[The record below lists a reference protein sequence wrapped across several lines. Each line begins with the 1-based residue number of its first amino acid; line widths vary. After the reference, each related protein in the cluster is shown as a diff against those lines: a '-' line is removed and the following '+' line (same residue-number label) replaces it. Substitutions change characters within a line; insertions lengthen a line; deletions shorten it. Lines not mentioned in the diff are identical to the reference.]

1 MKNQVSRGKHH
12 LVPVPHHRILFY
24 ELMRNGLGLRCGRC
38 AEHESRSWREPE
50 VALPRGHLHNLV
62 LFKRGGGWGGGRGLR
77 ENQSRKT
84 LHSFITWLHIMI
96 NEWQGKRFKVRTGT
110 VYVVNRNGYNQLV

>member
-62 LFKRGGGWGGGRGLR
+62 LFKRGGGVGGWERVKG
-77 ENQSRKT
+77 KPIKKDA
-84 LHSFITWLHIMI
+84 SFFH
-96 NEWQGKRFKVRTGT
+96 N
-110 VYVVNRNGYNQLV
+110 LVAHNDK